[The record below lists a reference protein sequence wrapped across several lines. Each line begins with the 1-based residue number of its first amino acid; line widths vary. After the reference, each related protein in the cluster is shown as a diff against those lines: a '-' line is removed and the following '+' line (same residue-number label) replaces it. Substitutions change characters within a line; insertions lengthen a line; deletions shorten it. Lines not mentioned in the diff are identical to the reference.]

1 MTYTSYA
8 RQAGVVALVLA
19 PTIVAAQAQPIPLGS
34 RVRIEMHD
42 KSRIEGTLMAQSA
55 ESLAVA
61 SPRAVRT
68 GISSEYIARVRR
80 SEGKSHAHGAVKGL
94 KIGAGIGGGMA
105 TLIFGGAM
113 LAGGSVT
120 GDDFSFV
127 AGAMFGGVFGGA
139 LYGVIIG
146 GIVGAEKWTT
156 VYTTPQ
162 RVSLVPAPG
171 TAPGIGIRVG
181 F

>member
-1 MTYTSYA
+1 
-8 RQAGVVALVLA
+8 
-19 PTIVAAQAQPIPLGS
+19 
-34 RVRIEMHD
+34 MHD

-68 GISSEYIARVRR
+68 RISTDYIARVRR
-80 SEGKSHAHGAVKGL
+80 GECKSRGH
-94 KIGAGIGGGMA
+94 
-105 TLIFGGAM
+105 
-113 LAGGSVT
+113 
-120 GDDFSFV
+120 
-127 AGAMFGGVFGGA
+127 
-139 LYGVIIG
+139 
-146 GIVGAEKWTT
+146 GAEKWTT
-156 VYTTPQ
+156 LYTTPQ